1 MKRDQLLVKE
11 ISIRLKQVGDKF
23 EQASNSLMF
32 LRIQLLYNFRTREN
46 LSCNKKE
53 IRKIVSDIRKIECY
67 NKGLDCIV

>member
-1 MKRDQLLVKE
+1 MKRNKLLVKE

-23 EQASNSLMF
+23 EQASNSLLF

-46 LSCNKKE
+46 LRFNKME

-67 NKGLDCIV
+67 NKGLDCLV